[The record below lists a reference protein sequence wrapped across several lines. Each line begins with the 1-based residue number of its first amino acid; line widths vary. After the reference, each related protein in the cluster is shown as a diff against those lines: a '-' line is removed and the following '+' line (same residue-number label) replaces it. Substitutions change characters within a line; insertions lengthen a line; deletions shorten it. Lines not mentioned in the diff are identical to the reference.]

1 MTQANPVNP
10 NEVNI
15 DFTLTLA
22 ETNLILQVLAQ
33 RPYIEVA
40 NLIHNMQRVAHN
52 KVTPPIANVPTP
64 EPQLAV

>member
-40 NLIHNMQRVAHN
+40 NLIHNMQQVAQ
-52 KVTPPIANVPTP
+52 KKISPPIEAS
-64 EPQLAV
+64 